1 MMKTPSSVR
10 ILSIRFTDD
19 GNITI
24 DWLDENE
31 MSKNGGT
38 IRSTY
43 VTPSG
48 IAESKEVEYYVI
60 ELMQDCDELLGHA
73 RKLVERT

>member
-1 MMKTPSSVR
+1 MMKTPSTIR

-19 GNITI
+19 GNVTI

-31 MSKNGGT
+31 MSKHGGT

-43 VTPSG
+43 VTPTG
-48 IAESKEVEYYVI
+48 INESDQVSYWIK

-73 RKLVERT
+73 RKAVE

>member
-1 MMKTPSSVR
+1 MMKTPSSIR
-10 ILSIRFTDD
+10 ILSVRFTDD

-31 MSKNGGT
+31 MTKVGGQ

-43 VTPSG
+43 VTPTG
-48 IAESKEVEYYVI
+48 IAESKEVSYYVT

-73 RKLVERT
+73 RKLVE